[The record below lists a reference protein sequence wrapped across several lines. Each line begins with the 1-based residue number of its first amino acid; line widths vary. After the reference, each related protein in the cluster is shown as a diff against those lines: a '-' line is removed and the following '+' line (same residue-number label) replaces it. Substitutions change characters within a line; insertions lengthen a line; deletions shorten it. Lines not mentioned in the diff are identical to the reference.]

1 MSLDLTDLKEIY
13 TEFLKSS
20 KDALLEVQAQTQME
34 DEFLATAVATIISSC
49 MTNSIQAID
58 VLTGVSIKNAQS
70 EKDLLMKDS
79 EISLRNAQITESIAS
94 TAIKNVQS
102 TKDLL
107 VKDSEISLRNAQIT
121 ESIASTAIK
130 NVQSTKDLLVK
141 DSEISLRNVQITEST
156 ANTAIK
162 NAQNAKDLLVKDG
175 NISLIARQ
183 NTALD
188 DAKHVKKAEVLGN
201 TLSMIYSGGLT
212 PPLDMS
218 KAFNDSI
225 TSI

>member
-70 EKDLLMKDS
+70 EKDLKDS